1 MKNKLFSFLFSITL
15 ILTSLTGCTESG
27 QIDTEKA
34 KQVIS
39 QIEKVENVVDDV
51 SIAINELEHGDIS
64 DALISVNNAV
74 EVVQGKTDGNIS
86 NSEIDIDSNIQVFS
100 GEAYKVLN
108 DNNPEFTD
116 SDYTTKSFEFYSDL
130 DSLGRCGVAY
140 ACIGSDL
147 MPTEDR
153 DSISSVK
160 PSGWQTAKYDIVSG
174 KYLYNRCH
182 LIGFQL
188 TGENANK
195 ENLITGTR
203 YLNVDGM
210 LPFEN
215 MVADY
220 IKETENH
227 VLYRVTPVYEGSNL
241 VASGV
246 QMEAWSVEDN
256 GDGICFNIYCY
267 NVQPGIV
274 IDYLTGESQL
284 EENYDPSLFK
294 NKDESIV
301 ISEEEFDFVLN
312 SNSKK
317 IHKVSCSEVKRI
329 TEENRESYSGDLDKL
344 FEEGYTACGKCK
356 PD

>member
-1 MKNKLFSFLFSITL
+1 MKNKLFNFLLVFIFV
-15 ILTSLTGCTESG
+15 LTCITGCTESG
-27 QIDTEKA
+27 EIDTEKA

-39 QIEKVENVVDDV
+39 QIERVENVVDDV
-51 SIAINELEHGDIS
+51 SIAINELEQGDIS
-64 DALISVNNAV
+64 DTLTSLNNAV
-74 EVVQGKTDGNIS
+74 EEIQGKTGDIAGNSVIS
-86 NSEIDIDSNIQVFS
+86 IDSNIQTFS
-100 GEAYKVLN
+100 GESYKVLN
-108 DNNPEFTD
+108 DNIPEFNEF
-116 SDYTTKSFEFYSDL
+116 DYTTTSFESYSNL
-130 DSLGRCGVAY
+130 DSLGRCGVAF

-153 DSISSVK
+153 GSISSVK

-182 LIGFQL
+182 LIGYQL

-203 YLNVDGM
+203 YLNVDAM

-220 IKETENH
+220 IKETDNH
-227 VLYRVTPVYEGSNL
+227 VLYRVTPVYDGDNL

-246 QMEAWSVEDN
+246 QMEAWSVEDD

-274 IDYLTGESQL
+274 IDYATGESQL
-284 EENYDPSLFK
+284 EENYDSSLFEK
-294 NKDESIV
+294 EKEAMERSD
-301 ISEEEFDFVLN
+301 EEFNFVLN

-317 IHKVSCSEVKRI
+317 IHKYSCSEVKRI
-329 TEENRESYSGDLDKL
+329 SDENRENYSGDLSKL
-344 FEEGYTACGKCK
+344 FDEGYTACGKCK
-356 PD
+356 PE